1 MKSYQ
6 ATWEDAEASRQ
17 VELVVNYQLDQS
29 RAEHARVELGDVT
42 PTRVTFLCTKS
53 GKAKRSIG
61 VWTDG
66 GRKFLARQAAAA
78 GRLKTLA
85 QEIAEGQLVEIKH
98 AMPKSAYAATP
109 VLQA

>member
-6 ATWEDAEASRQ
+6 ANWEDAEASRH
-17 VELVVNYQLDQS
+17 VELVVNYKLDQ
-29 RAEHARVELGDVT
+29 ARVELGDVT
-42 PTRVTFLCTKS
+42 PTRVTFLCSQT
-53 GKAKRSIG
+53 GKVKRSIG
-61 VWTDG
+61 VWTEG
-66 GRKFLARQAAAA
+66 GRRLLARQAAAA

-98 AMPKSAYAATP
+98 AMPKSASAATP

>member
-6 ATWEDAEASRQ
+6 ATWEDAEASRH
-17 VELVVNYQLDQS
+17 VELVVNYRLDQS
-29 RAEHARVELGDVT
+29 RVELSDVT
-42 PTRVTFLCTKS
+42 PTRVTFLCEKS

-61 VWTDG
+61 VWTER
-66 GRKFLARQAAAA
+66 GRKLLARQAAAA

-85 QEIAEGQLVEIKH
+85 QEIADGRLVEIKH
-98 AMPKSAYAATP
+98 AMPKSASAATP